1 MSSMAVPTYPP
12 CEKNNYLVDS
22 VAIIRASYAKLI
34 GKELLPAV
42 VTDAQFAKQLFYAPF
57 VVVSHNFES
66 DPVFNYANL
75 KAMELFEFG
84 WDEFIRLPSR
94 LSAESV
100 NQAERDRLLAEV
112 AKQGYINHYQ
122 GVRISKSGRR
132 FLIKNATV
140 WNLSDQDGGYRGQA
154 ACFNQ
159 WQFL

>member
-1 MSSMAVPTYPP
+1 MQQP
-12 CEKNNYLVDS
+12 CENNHYLVEHAA
-22 VAIIRASYAKLI
+22 VIRSSYAKLF
-34 GKELLPAV
+34 GNELLPAV
-42 VTDAQFAKQLFYAPF
+42 ETDEQFAKQLFYAPF
-57 VVVSHNFES
+57 AVVSHNTDS

-84 WDEFIRLPSR
+84 WDEFTCLPSR

-100 NQAERDRLLAEV
+100 NRPEREKLLAEV
-112 AKQGYINHYQ
+112 ARQGYINHYQ
-122 GVRISKSGRR
+122 GVRIAKSGRR

-140 WNLSDQDGGYRGQA
+140 WNLSDQDSRHRGQA

>member
-1 MSSMAVPTYPP
+1 MQHP

-22 VAIIRASYAKLI
+22 VAIIRTSYARLF

-42 VTDAQFAKQLFYAPF
+42 ETDEQFAKQLFYAPF
-57 VVVSHNFES
+57 VVVSHNS
-66 DPVFNYANL
+66 DPDPIFNYANL
-75 KAMELFEFG
+75 KAMELFEFN
-84 WDEFIRLPSR
+84 WDEFTRLPSR
-94 LSAESV
+94 LSAEPA
-100 NQAERDRLLAEV
+100 NQEERDRLLAEV

-122 GVRISKSGRR
+122 GVRIAKSGRR

-140 WNLSDQDGGYRGQA
+140 WNLSDQDGGHRGQA